1 LNEEKK
7 TKMGR
12 IQTAFNI
19 IACVGAAFH
28 IFGGIL
34 AVYFLIPK
42 SDGTEEILSRRAR
55 SLHENELEIDLHETK
70 AIETILIRDDTH
82 ENLHEVQSN
91 TEMITQ
97 GGTNSNNTALCYS
110 AKTCT
115 DCLEIS
121 KRCFWFETS
130 DKSYCFDLDSHAS
143 YQDQLNELYERIED
157 GIDNISW
164 GSCAAPLTVSI
175 FMLFSLVLVVVI
187 FMAFCVV
194 HLVCSTNKEAEMLIE
209 ADLAAQ
215 NEKYLTRLG
224 RLNPLPINKDSN

>member
-1 LNEEKK
+1 
-7 TKMGR
+7 MGR

-55 SLHENELEIDLHETK
+55 SLHETELEIDVHDTGKTL
-70 AIETILIRDDTH
+70 LIKE
-82 ENLHEVQSN
+82 ENVHEVQTN
-91 TEMITQ
+91 TEIITQ
-97 GGTNSNNTALCYS
+97 GGTNSTEMCYS

-115 DCLEIS
+115 DCLEMS

-130 DKSYCFDLDSHAS
+130 EKSYCFDLDSHAS

>member
-1 LNEEKK
+1 
-7 TKMGR
+7 M
-12 IQTAFNI
+12 
-19 IACVGAAFH
+19 
-28 IFGGIL
+28 
-34 AVYFLIPK
+34 
-42 SDGTEEILSRRAR
+42 
-55 SLHENELEIDLHETK
+55 HETK

>member
-1 LNEEKK
+1 
-7 TKMGR
+7 MGR

-28 IFGGIL
+28 IFGGLL

-42 SDGTEEILSRRAR
+42 SSYGTEEILSRRAR
-55 SLHENELEIDLHETK
+55 SLHENELEIDINVHED
-70 AIETILIRDDTH
+70 LR
-82 ENLHEVQSN
+82 EVQIN
-91 TEMITQ
+91 TEIITQ
-97 GGTNSNNTALCYS
+97 GGTNSNSSALCYS

-115 DCLEIS
+115 DCLEMS
-121 KRCFWFETS
+121 KRCFWYES
-130 DKSYCFDLDSHAS
+130 SEQSYCFNLGSHAS
-143 YQDQLNELYERIED
+143 YQDQLNKLYERIED

-175 FMLFSLVLVVVI
+175 FMFFSLVLVVII